1 MSYAKKYVFDTN
13 VMASNII
20 IRDSTFFREMDDIM
34 GIISDEIKEFDAN
47 VCNVR
52 SKRCEIS
59 DSVYRL
65 TFALDNLIQIYPEE
79 EFKGYFNYNGFLFL
93 WFGDIPDKLLFISS
107 EKRKIKYTK
116 GIIIAAD
123 FVDFVLEYSNKRFIF
138 KELHCY

>member
-20 IRDSTFFREMDDIM
+20 IRDSTFFAEMDDIM
-34 GIISDEIKEFDAN
+34 CIISDEIKEFNAN
-47 VCNVR
+47 IFNVHG
-52 SKRCEIS
+52 KKHEIN
-59 DSVYRL
+59 DSIYRL
-65 TFALDNLIQIYPEE
+65 DFILDNLVQIYPVE

-93 WFGDIPDKLLFISS
+93 WFGDIPDKLLFVSS

-123 FVDFVLEYSNKRFIF
+123 FVDIVLEYSNEGFIL
-138 KELHCY
+138 KELRYY